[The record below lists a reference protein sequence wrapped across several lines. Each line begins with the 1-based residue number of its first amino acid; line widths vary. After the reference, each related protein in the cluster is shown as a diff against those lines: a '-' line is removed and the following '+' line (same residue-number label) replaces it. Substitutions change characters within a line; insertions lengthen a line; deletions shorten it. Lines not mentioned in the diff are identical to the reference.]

1 MEKSISSRII
11 IREEIKLNETQTK
24 MVISGWGKEVFGNSV
39 VEKITYLS
47 DLPAGS
53 PGENAGG
60 LKVKGYL
67 AYPKSYERQK
77 FPCII
82 WNRGGYLNKGAIDRF
97 NARGIFGQIASWGYV
112 VFASQYRGNDG
123 GEGREEL
130 GGEDVN
136 DILNLIPLADELPMA
151 NKDLWGI
158 EGWSRGGMMTLL
170 TLRKNKNFKCSVLV
184 GAISNLKQIA
194 ESNTETAE
202 FYKSLI
208 REKNFEHE
216 LEKRSAINFV
226 HELPNIPYLIIHGGD
241 DKTVSSQQSI
251 ELSKRFSE
259 LNIHHKLVIK
269 EGGDHYLKKHRKQV
283 DEMKREWYG
292 KWLK

>member
-1 MEKSISSRII
+1 MQNTTSKII
-11 IREEIKLNETQTK
+11 NREEIKLNDTQRK
-24 MVISGWGKEVFGNSV
+24 MAVSGWGKDAYENSV

-47 DLPAGS
+47 DLPAEF
-53 PGENAGG
+53 PVEKAGG
-60 LKVKGYL
+60 LKVKGYI
-67 AYPKSYERQK
+67 AYPKNNKGKK

-82 WNRGGYLNKGAIDRF
+82 WNRGGYLNKGAINRF
-97 NARGIFGQIASWGYV
+97 NAKGVFGQLASWGYV

-123 GEGREEL
+123 GEGKEEL

-151 NKDLWGI
+151 NKDLWGM

-170 TLRKNKNFKCSVLV
+170 ALRRNKNFMCAVLI
-184 GAISNLKQIA
+184 GAISNLRDSAQ
-194 ESNTETAE
+194 SDPETTE

-208 REKNFEHE
+208 RERNFEQE
-216 LEKRSAINFV
+216 VEKRSAINFAN
-226 HELPNIPYLIIHGGD
+226 ELPNIPYLIIHGGD
-241 DKTVSSQQSI
+241 DNIVSPNQSI

-259 LNIHHKLVIK
+259 LNIQHKLVIL

-283 DEMKREWYG
+283 DELRREWYE

>member
-1 MEKSISSRII
+1 MKNTTSKII
-11 IREEIKLNETQTK
+11 NREEIKLNETQTK
-24 MVISGWGKEVFGNSV
+24 MVISGWGKDTFEGSV

-47 DLPAGS
+47 GLPAES
-53 PGENAGG
+53 NEKAGN
-60 LKVKGYL
+60 LKVKGYI
-67 AYPKSYERQK
+67 AYPKNYGNKK
-77 FPCII
+77 FPCLI

-97 NARGIFGQIASWGYV
+97 NARGIFGQLASWGYA

-123 GEGREEL
+123 GEGKEEL

-136 DILNLIPLADELPMA
+136 DILNLIPLAEELPMA

-170 TLRKNKNFKCSVLV
+170 ALRRNKIFRCAVLV
-184 GAISNLKQIA
+184 GAISNLKQNA
-194 ESNTETAE
+194 QSDPDTNE

-208 REKNFEHE
+208 REKNFEYE
-216 LEKRSAINFV
+216 LGKRSAINFAD
-226 HELPNIPYLIIHGGD
+226 ELPDIPYLIIHGGD
-241 DKTVSSQQSI
+241 DKTVSPQQSI

-259 LNIHHKLVIK
+259 LNIRHKLVIL
-269 EGGDHYLKKHRKQV
+269 ESGDHFLKKHRKQV

-292 KWLK
+292 KYLK

>member
-1 MEKSISSRII
+1 MKNTTSKITN
-11 IREEIKLNETQTK
+11 REEIKLNDTQTK
-24 MVISGWGKEVFGNSV
+24 MVISGWGKVVFENSI

-47 DLPAGS
+47 S
-53 PGENAGG
+53 G

-67 AYPKSYERQK
+67 AYPKNNEGKK

-123 GEGREEL
+123 GEGLEEL

-136 DILNLIPLADELPMA
+136 DILNLIPLADELPMT

-158 EGWSRGGMMTLL
+158 EGWSRGGMMAMLA
-170 TLRKNKNFKCSVLV
+170 LRKNKNFRCAVLV
-184 GAISNLKQIA
+184 GAISNIKEYVIT
-194 ESNTETAE
+194 SDNRNSI
-202 FYKSLI
+202 Y
-208 REKNFEHE
+208 EKILGKENFEKK
-216 LEKRSAINFV
+216 LEERAIINFAD
-226 HELPNIPYLIIHGGD
+226 ELPNIPYLLIHGKSD
-241 DKTVSSQQSI
+241 ETVPVKQTIQ
-251 ELSKRFSE
+251 LAKRFDE
-259 LNIHHKLVIK
+259 LNITYQLSLF

-283 DEMKREWYG
+283 DEMKREWYK
-292 KWLK
+292 KWLQS